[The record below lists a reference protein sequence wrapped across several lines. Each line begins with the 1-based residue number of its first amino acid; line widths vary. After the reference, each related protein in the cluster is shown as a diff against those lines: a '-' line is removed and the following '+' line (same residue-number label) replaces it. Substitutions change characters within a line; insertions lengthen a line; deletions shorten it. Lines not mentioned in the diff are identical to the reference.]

1 MLEGEGGLCGAD
13 GNGFFQVSSV
23 SGDDVCVSGWGVAEL
38 SVEMRRE
45 RQKEGGADVK
55 EGRKGIV

>member
-23 SGDDVCVSGWGVAEL
+23 SGGDVCE
-38 SVEMRRE
+38 
-45 RQKEGGADVK
+45 
-55 EGRKGIV
+55 

>member
-23 SGDDVCVSGWGVAEL
+23 SGDDVCVSG
-38 SVEMRRE
+38 
-45 RQKEGGADVK
+45 
-55 EGRKGIV
+55 